1 MKIQLVIVGV
11 ILIAGG
17 IMFFPETMD
26 QLPEGTSIFDALVAD
41 AINLKEY
48 NTNTNQVADTLYD
61 VGLEVSETMIDVV
74 DKVEDTIDDVEIS
87 PNQILNLEDYI
98 ISEFLFPIDLL
109 QLWLTRVFFLL
120 HPKVHSH
127 PYI

>member
-17 IMFFPETMD
+17 IMFFPQTMN

-41 AINLKEY
+41 AMNIKEY
-48 NTNTNQVADTLYD
+48 NINTNQVADTLYD
-61 VGLEVSETMIDVV
+61 VGLEVSETMVDVV

-87 PNQILNLEDYI
+87 PNQILKLED
-98 ISEFLFPIDLL
+98 
-109 QLWLTRVFFLL
+109 
-120 HPKVHSH
+120 
-127 PYI
+127 

>member
-11 ILIAGG
+11 VLIAGG
-17 IMFFPETMD
+17 IMFFPQTMS
-26 QLPEGTSIFDALVAD
+26 QLPEGTSIFDALIVD

-87 PNQILNLEDYI
+87 PNQILNLED
-98 ISEFLFPIDLL
+98 
-109 QLWLTRVFFLL
+109 
-120 HPKVHSH
+120 
-127 PYI
+127 

>member
-17 IMFFPETMD
+17 IMFFPQTMN
-26 QLPEGTSIFDALVAD
+26 QLPEGTSIFDALIAD
-41 AINLKEY
+41 AMNIKEY

-87 PNQILNLEDYI
+87 PNQILNLED
-98 ISEFLFPIDLL
+98 
-109 QLWLTRVFFLL
+109 
-120 HPKVHSH
+120 
-127 PYI
+127 

>member
-17 IMFFPETMD
+17 IMFFPETIN
-26 QLPEGTSIFDALVAD
+26 QLPEGTSIFDALVTD
-41 AINLKEY
+41 ALNIKEY
-48 NTNTNQVADTLYD
+48 NINTNQVADTLYD

-87 PNQILNLEDYI
+87 PNQILNLED
-98 ISEFLFPIDLL
+98 
-109 QLWLTRVFFLL
+109 
-120 HPKVHSH
+120 
-127 PYI
+127 

>member
-61 VGLEVSETMIDVV
+61 VGLEVSLSLIH
-74 DKVEDTIDDVEIS
+74 I
-87 PNQILNLEDYI
+87 
-98 ISEFLFPIDLL
+98 
-109 QLWLTRVFFLL
+109 
-120 HPKVHSH
+120 
-127 PYI
+127 

>member
-87 PNQILNLEDYI
+87 PNQILNLEN
-98 ISEFLFPIDLL
+98 
-109 QLWLTRVFFLL
+109 
-120 HPKVHSH
+120 
-127 PYI
+127 

>member
-17 IMFFPETMD
+17 IMFFPETMN

-41 AINLKEY
+41 AMNIKEY
-48 NTNTNQVADTLYD
+48 NVNTNQVADTLYD
-61 VGLEVSETMIDVV
+61 VGLEVGETMVDVV

-87 PNQILNLEDYI
+87 PNQILKLED
-98 ISEFLFPIDLL
+98 
-109 QLWLTRVFFLL
+109 
-120 HPKVHSH
+120 
-127 PYI
+127 

>member
-17 IMFFPETMD
+17 IMFFPETMS
-26 QLPEGTSIFDALVAD
+26 QLPEGTSIFDALIVD

-87 PNQILNLEDYI
+87 PNQILNLED
-98 ISEFLFPIDLL
+98 
-109 QLWLTRVFFLL
+109 
-120 HPKVHSH
+120 
-127 PYI
+127 

>member
-11 ILIAGG
+11 VLIAGG
-17 IMFFPETMD
+17 IMFFPETMN
-26 QLPEGTSIFDALVAD
+26 QLPECTSIFDALIAD
-41 AINLKEY
+41 AVNLKEY

-87 PNQILNLEDYI
+87 PNQILNLED
-98 ISEFLFPIDLL
+98 
-109 QLWLTRVFFLL
+109 
-120 HPKVHSH
+120 
-127 PYI
+127 

>member
-17 IMFFPETMD
+17 IMFCPETMN

-41 AINLKEY
+41 AMNIKEY
-48 NTNTNQVADTLYD
+48 NINTNQVADTLYD
-61 VGLEVSETMIDVV
+61 VGLEVSETMVDVV

-87 PNQILNLEDYI
+87 PNQILNLED
-98 ISEFLFPIDLL
+98 
-109 QLWLTRVFFLL
+109 
-120 HPKVHSH
+120 
-127 PYI
+127 

>member
-11 ILIAGG
+11 VLIAGG
-17 IMFFPETMD
+17 IMFFPETMN
-26 QLPEGTSIFDALVAD
+26 QLPEGTSIFDALIAD

-74 DKVEDTIDDVEIS
+74 DKVEDTIDNVEIS
-87 PNQILNLEDYI
+87 PNQILNLED
-98 ISEFLFPIDLL
+98 
-109 QLWLTRVFFLL
+109 
-120 HPKVHSH
+120 
-127 PYI
+127 

>member
-17 IMFFPETMD
+17 IMFFPETMN

-41 AINLKEY
+41 AMNIKEY
-48 NTNTNQVADTLYD
+48 NVNTNQVADTLYD
-61 VGLEVSETMIDVV
+61 VGLEVGETMIDVV

-87 PNQILNLEDYI
+87 PNQILNLED
-98 ISEFLFPIDLL
+98 
-109 QLWLTRVFFLL
+109 
-120 HPKVHSH
+120 
-127 PYI
+127 

>member
-17 IMFFPETMD
+17 IMFFPQTMD
-26 QLPEGTSIFDALVAD
+26 QLPEGTSIFDALIAD
-41 AINLKEY
+41 AVNLKEY

-87 PNQILNLEDYI
+87 PNQILNLED
-98 ISEFLFPIDLL
+98 
-109 QLWLTRVFFLL
+109 
-120 HPKVHSH
+120 
-127 PYI
+127 

>member
-17 IMFFPETMD
+17 IMFFPETME
-26 QLPEGTSIFDALVAD
+26 QLPEGTSIFDALIAD
-41 AINLKEY
+41 AIKLKEY
-48 NTNTNQVADTLYD
+48 NSNTNQVADTLYD

-87 PNQILNLEDYI
+87 PNQILNLEN
-98 ISEFLFPIDLL
+98 
-109 QLWLTRVFFLL
+109 
-120 HPKVHSH
+120 
-127 PYI
+127 

>member
-11 ILIAGG
+11 IFIAGG

-87 PNQILNLEDYI
+87 PNQILNLEN
-98 ISEFLFPIDLL
+98 
-109 QLWLTRVFFLL
+109 
-120 HPKVHSH
+120 
-127 PYI
+127 

>member
-26 QLPEGTSIFDALVAD
+26 QLPEGTSIFDALIAD
-41 AINLKEY
+41 AVNLKEY

-87 PNQILNLEDYI
+87 PNQILNLED
-98 ISEFLFPIDLL
+98 
-109 QLWLTRVFFLL
+109 
-120 HPKVHSH
+120 
-127 PYI
+127 

>member
-26 QLPEGTSIFDALVAD
+26 QLPEGTSIFDALIAD

-87 PNQILNLEDYI
+87 PNQILNFED
-98 ISEFLFPIDLL
+98 
-109 QLWLTRVFFLL
+109 
-120 HPKVHSH
+120 
-127 PYI
+127 

>member
-17 IMFFPETMD
+17 IMFFPQTMD

-87 PNQILNLEDYI
+87 PNQILKLED
-98 ISEFLFPIDLL
+98 
-109 QLWLTRVFFLL
+109 
-120 HPKVHSH
+120 
-127 PYI
+127 

>member
-26 QLPEGTSIFDALVAD
+26 QLPEGTSIFDALVVD
-41 AINLKEY
+41 AMNIKEY
-48 NTNTNQVADTLYD
+48 NINTNQVADTLYD
-61 VGLEVSETMIDVV
+61 VGLEVSETMVDVV

-87 PNQILNLEDYI
+87 PNQILNLED
-98 ISEFLFPIDLL
+98 
-109 QLWLTRVFFLL
+109 
-120 HPKVHSH
+120 
-127 PYI
+127 